1 MNIELKQAMQFILQ
15 SFPRNSEVGDRLDAR
30 KVSFSNE
37 GLSYG
42 KEILQDAISELINE
56 GFLTPDNR
64 LTEKGLSDLF
74 LPSIERI
81 KVDFYDYLDCSNLS
95 KGDYIDAKRLG
106 FDFLTSLSRS
116 DNELFISKVLPELI
130 AEGFLERKNG
140 ILYVA

>member
-1 MNIELKQAMQFILQ
+1 MQFILQ
-15 SFPRNSEVGDRLDAR
+15 SFPRTSEVGDRFDAR
-30 KVSFSNE
+30 KVSFLNE

-42 KEILQDAISELINE
+42 KVILQDAISELVKE

-81 KVDFYDYLDCSNLS
+81 KVDFYDYLDSCNLS

-106 FDFLTSLSRS
+106 FDFLISLSSS
-116 DNELFISKVLPELI
+116 DNELFMSKVLPDLI
-130 AEGFLERKNG
+130 SEGFIERKNG
-140 ILYVA
+140 MLYVA